1 MGREEIKKKKARRQN
16 LESVEPEACHD
27 GTQFAAFHERGE
39 SSKGNLAERR
49 GNDPGNS
56 NCCWEKRKEKKKN
69 FQIARF
75 PVFPIKT
82 KRISVDYTRDSYS
95 SVSFR
100 KRGEEGEGE
109 FATVKL
115 SERLIAGTTIGH
127 CACDEASEIRFNAN
141 VFVSSVFNQSPILI
155 FEIAN
160 PFPPSRQIDR
170 SLSYPIEK
178 L

>member
-1 MGREEIKKKKARRQN
+1 MGREEIKKKKHGGKIWNRWNRKHVTMERSSRHSTSVASRQREISRN
-16 LESVEPEACHD
+16 GGAMIRVIRIVA
-27 GTQFAAFHERGE
+27 GK
-39 SSKGNLAERR
+39 KG
-49 GNDPGNS
+49 
-56 NCCWEKRKEKKKN
+56 RKKKKN

-170 SLSYPIEK
+170 SLSYPIKK